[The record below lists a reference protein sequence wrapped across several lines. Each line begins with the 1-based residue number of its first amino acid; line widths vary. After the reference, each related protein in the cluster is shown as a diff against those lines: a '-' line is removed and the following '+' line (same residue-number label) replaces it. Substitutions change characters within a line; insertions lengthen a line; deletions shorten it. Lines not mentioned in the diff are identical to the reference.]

1 MSPINCMYQIV
12 NSWINVDFGKM
23 CVLFEFTLLTV
34 ICSFRTDLSNMQCQS
49 QLCKGADSVTTAIL
63 LTLKALE

>member
-1 MSPINCMYQIV
+1 MYQIV
-12 NSWINVDFGKM
+12 NSWINADFGKM

-34 ICSFRTDLSNMQCQS
+34 ICSCRTDLSNMQCQP
-49 QLCKGADSVTTAIL
+49 QLCKGADSVITAIL